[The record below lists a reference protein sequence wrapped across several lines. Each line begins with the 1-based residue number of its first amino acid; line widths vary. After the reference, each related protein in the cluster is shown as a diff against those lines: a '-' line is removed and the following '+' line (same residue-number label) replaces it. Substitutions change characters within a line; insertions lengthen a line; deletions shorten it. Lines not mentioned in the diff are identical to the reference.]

1 MASITV
7 SDLYINGT
15 QMPAPKHQGVT
26 ISTEKVWSA
35 DTGRTASGKMVG
47 TLIATKTKV
56 KLEWP
61 PLTMAEVA
69 LIEAAVSNANS
80 PFVSMRYTDMT
91 GQTVTKTVTETVTNT
106 VTKVVEHTVH
116 LAHPFPRIFDEK
128 NQPHPRT
135 RFAYP

>member
-1 MASITV
+1 MANITV

-15 QMPAPKHQGVT
+15 RMPAPKHQGVT

-80 PFVSMRYTDMT
+80 PFVPMRYTDMT
-91 GQTVTKTVTETVTNT
+91 GQTVTKTVYFGTPTYTMYSWAAGIQYVTD
-106 VTKVVEHTVH
+106 VSVDAIE
-116 LAHPFPRIFDEK
+116 
-128 NQPHPRT
+128 Q
-135 RFAYP
+135 